1 MRRVSMATRDELVVV
16 LVERYAGGSRRERG
30 LILDEFVAVTKFHRK
45 HATRLLKGGSR
56 GRSSGPRPAR
66 RIYNDAAREA
76 LIVLWEASDR
86 ICGKRLRPLVPVMLE
101 AMERHGHLQLI
112 AEVRTGL
119 LAMSAATMDRALR
132 KAKGNP
138 EERTGGAHPQLQC
151 GGACP

>member
-1 MRRVSMATRDELVVV
+1 MATRDEMVAA
-16 LVERYAGGSRRERG
+16 LVERYAEGSRNERS

-45 HATRLLKGGSR
+45 HATQLLKGGSR
-56 GRSSGPRPAR
+56 RCPSGPRLGR
-66 RIYNDAAREA
+66 RIYSDAAREA

-86 ICGKRLRPLVPVMLE
+86 ICGKRLRPLIPLMLE
-101 AMERHGHLQLI
+101 AMERRKHLQLTS
-112 AEVRTGL
+112 EVCTGL